1 MPFYL
6 KQLLVLFCILLIV
19 SPSYAVSKLDYQEA
33 LLAWSKVLT
42 EYVDEQ
48 GRIDFITLV
57 KHPEDLKQFVHF
69 IARVSPLSHPGL
81 FPSKQAVLAY
91 HINAYNASAMYNV
104 IATGVPTGFN
114 YFAKRFWFFKSIKV
128 FIGGD
133 MTSLYDYENNV
144 IRKLGEPRIH
154 FALNC
159 MVRDCPRL
167 PRKVF
172 VAETL
177 EQDLSQLSQEFF
189 NNQKHLRIDHEQ
201 KIVYVSEILDFYT
214 EDFVASGKSQDLIA
228 YINQFRTI
236 AIPNDYQLKF
246 IDYDWTVNQQP

>member
-6 KQLLVLFCILLIV
+6 KQLLLLFCILLAA
-19 SPSYAVSKLDYQEA
+19 SPSYAASKTDYQEA
-33 LLAWSKVLT
+33 LSSWSKVLT
-42 EYVDEQ
+42 EFVDEQ
-48 GRIDFITLV
+48 GKVDFIALE
-57 KHPEDLKQFVHF
+57 KQPEDLKQFVHF
-69 IARVSPLSHPGL
+69 IARVSPSSHPSL
-81 FPSKQAVLAY
+81 FQSKQAVLAY
-91 HINAYNASAMYNV
+91 HINAYNALAMWNV
-104 IATGVPTGFN
+104 ISTGIPSGFH
-114 YFAKRFWFFKSIKV
+114 YFIKRFWFFKSIKV

-144 IRKLGEPRIH
+144 IRKLAEPRIH

-177 EQDLSQLSQEFF
+177 EQDLTQLSQEFF
-189 NNQKHLRIDHEQ
+189 NTQKHLYIDHEQ

-214 EDFVASGKSQDLIA
+214 EDFVASGKPQDLLA
-228 YINQFRTI
+228 YINQFRPT
-236 AIPNDYQLKF
+236 AIPNDYQLEF
-246 IDYDWTVNQQP
+246 IDYDWTINQQP